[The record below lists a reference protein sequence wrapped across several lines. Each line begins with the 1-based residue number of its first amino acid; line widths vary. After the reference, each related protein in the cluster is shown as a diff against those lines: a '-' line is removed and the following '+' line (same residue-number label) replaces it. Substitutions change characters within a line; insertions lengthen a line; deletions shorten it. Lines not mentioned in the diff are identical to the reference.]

1 MLAKASKIASLLLMD
16 CVREPPHRPPCGN
29 VWKSKRVMMPNL
41 LLPPLRACQ
50 RSVRAVAL
58 ALTMAPDA
66 RTSYNFWLSIILG

>member
-1 MLAKASKIASLLLMD
+1 MFAKASKIASLLLMD

-29 VWKSKRVMMPNL
+29 VWRSTRVMMPKL
-41 LLPPLRACQ
+41 LLPPLRARQ

-66 RTSYNFWLSIILG
+66 RTSYGS